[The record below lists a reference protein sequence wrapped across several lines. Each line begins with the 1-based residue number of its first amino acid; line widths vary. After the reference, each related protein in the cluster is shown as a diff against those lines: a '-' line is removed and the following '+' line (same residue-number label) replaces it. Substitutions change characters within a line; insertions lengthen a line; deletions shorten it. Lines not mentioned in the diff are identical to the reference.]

1 MRKMITLQANITNFV
16 NISVVWRKSRNFAIL
31 TKSIETNF
39 QKIRQ
44 D

>member
-1 MRKMITLQANITNFV
+1 MITLQANITNFV
-16 NISVVWRKSRNFAIL
+16 NISMLWRKSRNFVIL

-39 QKIRQ
+39 QQISQ